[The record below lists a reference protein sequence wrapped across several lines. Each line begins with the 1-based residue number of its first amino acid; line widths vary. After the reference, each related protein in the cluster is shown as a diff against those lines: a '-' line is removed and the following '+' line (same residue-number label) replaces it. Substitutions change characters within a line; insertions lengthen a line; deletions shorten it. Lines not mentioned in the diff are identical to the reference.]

1 MSVDITIKQ
10 KSENKKTLPLEI
22 ILGKDLHF
30 GALDVN
36 FCLHAGQ
43 RAEKEI
49 LVFNPQHIA
58 RGFSVLWSPEE
69 KEQVTLRALTPT
81 TNEEIRDFFHT
92 VRRITDYWGDCVT
105 LLDGEPETI
114 GDLLAREGEVR
125 SFNQMTLTELCEL
138 IVEEEMTRVLYAT
151 RWPLNIGVEE
161 AKTILK
167 DAEFFGKWL
176 HEKQSMDVR
185 FGAFEFYRTQN
196 GPAGRVIISEEVPV
210 IVPIRPSV
218 PQGFMD
224 PETGAQL
231 DCKDFGVC
239 FYSVVKQQL
248 LAEVDYE
255 RFLGMAQEHGAKH
268 YDCNHLLLP
277 ALKLEEIE
285 EMLK

>member
-1 MSVDITIKQ
+1 MSVDITIMQ
-10 KSENKKTLPLEI
+10 KGTNKKTLPLEV

-43 RAEKEI
+43 RAESEI

-58 RGFSVLWSPEE
+58 RGFSVLWKPEE
-69 KEQVTLRALTPT
+69 TEQVTLRALTPT
-81 TNEEIRDFFHT
+81 TNEEIQDLFDA
-92 VRRITDYWGDCVT
+92 VRRITNYWVDCAT
-105 LLDGEPETI
+105 LLDGEPEPVDKI
-114 GDLLAREGEVR
+114 LSREGEIR
-125 SFNQMTLTELCEL
+125 SFNQMSLKELCEL
-138 IVEEEMTRVLYAT
+138 IVEEEMTRVLYST

-161 AKTILK
+161 AKAILE
-167 DAEFFGKWL
+167 DAEFFGRWL

-185 FGAFEFYRTQN
+185 YGAFEFYRSKN

-210 IVPIRPSV
+210 IIPVRPSV

-231 DCKDFGVC
+231 ECNDFGVC
-239 FYSVVKQQL
+239 FYSVTKQAL

-255 RFLGMAQEHGAKH
+255 RFLNMARAHGAKQ
-268 YDCNHLLLP
+268 YDCNHLIFP
-277 ALKLEEIE
+277 ALKLEELEAMI
-285 EMLK
+285 

>member
-1 MSVDITIKQ
+1 MSVDITIMQ
-10 KSENKKTLPLEI
+10 KAANKKVLPLEI

-43 RAEKEI
+43 RAESEI
-49 LVFNPQHIA
+49 LVFNPQHLA
-58 RGFSVLWSPEE
+58 RGFSVLWKPEE
-69 KEQVTLRALTPT
+69 KEKVTLRALTPT
-81 TNEEIRDFFHT
+81 TNEEIQDFFDT
-92 VRRITDYWGDCVT
+92 VRRITNYWGDSVV
-105 LLDGEPETI
+105 LLDGEPETVESI
-114 GDLLAREGEVR
+114 LSREGEVR
-125 SFNQMTLTELCEL
+125 SFNQMTLKELCEL

-161 AKTILK
+161 AKAILE
-167 DAEFFGKWL
+167 DSERYSQWL

-185 FGAFEFYRTQN
+185 FGAFEFYRSQN
-196 GPAGRVIISEEVPV
+196 GPAGRIIISEEVPV

-231 DCKDFGVC
+231 ECKDYGVC
-239 FYSVVKQQL
+239 FYSVAKQAL

-255 RFLGMAQEHGAKH
+255 RFLNMARAHGAEP
-268 YDCNHLLLP
+268 YDCNHLLFP

-285 EMLK
+285 AMI